1 MSKIEDDEL
10 QDLLIAR
17 AARTAAKELESILNE
32 QKQSQPGHVLLKKAL
47 LEKQAELLRLLQWMT
62 H

>member
-17 AARTAAKELESILNE
+17 EARTAAKELESTAKELESILE
-32 QKQSQPGHVLLKKAL
+32 QQKQSQPGHAL
-47 LEKQAELLRLLQWMT
+47 WE
-62 H
+62 